1 MSENKGYTAGCVA
14 VERNVMMK
22 LLSLID
28 KDTVIEIR
36 GKNI

>member
-1 MSENKGYTAGCVA
+1 
-14 VERNVMMK
+14 MMK

-36 GKNI
+36 GKNIWVFLFIFYNFFY